1 MSSERI
7 YIVGFMGSGKTT
19 AGKRLSKILGWQFT
33 DLDKE
38 IEKRTGMPI
47 PRIFSDL
54 GEDEFR
60 RKETECLRE
69 TILLKHMVISTGGG
83 APCHDGN
90 MEFMLTSGITV
101 YLKLTPEQLRS
112 RLIVSET
119 ERPLIK
125 GLGEEDLLDFIK
137 ERLTKRELFYKRSGI
152 IMEGSELDI
161 AGLESQ
167 VRKLIAQS

>member
-1 MSSERI
+1 MPSERI

-19 AGKRLSKILGWQFT
+19 AGKKLSEILGWEFT

-47 PRIFSDL
+47 PRIFSEL

-69 TILLKHMVISTGGG
+69 TILHKQVIISTGGG
-83 APCHDGN
+83 APCHDDN
-90 MEFMLTSGITV
+90 MELMLASGVTV
-101 YLKLTPEQLRS
+101 YLKLTPEQLLS
-112 RLIVSET
+112 RLIGSKT

-125 GLGEEDLLDFIK
+125 GLGEEDLLDFIR
-137 ERLTKRELFYKRSGI
+137 ERLAKREMCYNRAEI
-152 IMEGSELDI
+152 VMEGSELNI
-161 AGLESQ
+161 AGLESK
-167 VRKLIAQS
+167 VRKRI

>member
-19 AGKRLSKILGWQFT
+19 AGKKLSELLGWEFT

-38 IEKRTGMPI
+38 IEKRTGLPI

-69 TILLKHMVISTGGG
+69 TILHKHMVISTGGG
-83 APCHDGN
+83 APCHDDN
-90 MEFMLTSGITV
+90 MGFMLASGITV
-101 YLKLTPEQLRS
+101 YLNLTPEQLRS
-112 RLIVSET
+112 RLMDSKT

-125 GLGEEDLLDFIK
+125 GLGDEDLLNFIREK
-137 ERLTKRELFYKRSGI
+137 LTQREVCYNRAEI
-152 IMEGSELDI
+152 IMKGPELDI
-161 AGLESQ
+161 ADLEFQ
-167 VRKLIAQS
+167 IRKGIAHH